1 MSRYVCRLELGEA
14 FIFLLS
20 QWFGIPSSCLRR
32 DLFSSSILVEGIASF
47 AWTDAIL
54 FITPSHST
62 ATEPADG
69 GSHFASWSV
78 ALTALFPLFR
88 RIAWGNVARNVWDS
102 RINSMTGYNW
112 RSNSRAD
119 RQAHVLNRQ
128 SVQVSHDI
136 LQPWLNF
143 ELSRSRRWHNNRGKK
158 RWKRN
163 VSFCTP
169 PRPLYFYHTI
179 VSKNI

>member
-14 FIFLLS
+14 FTFLLS

-136 LQPWLNF
+136 LQPWLNCA
-143 ELSRSRRWHNNRGKK
+143 LSRRRRWHNNRG
-158 RWKRN
+158 RSAGN
-163 VSFCTP
+163 ET
-169 PRPLYFYHTI
+169 YHFARHRVPSIFTTQ
-179 VSKNI
+179 